1 MPPATWTAFRG
12 GLRLPTGIIPRVGA
26 FSPFTFPHLTNPMMP
41 DPSPL
46 TDAQQQAQARVARS
60 CLDLTSLGEA
70 DSTESTLALC
80 ARAVARE
87 PLSAAVCVW
96 PAWVA
101 TARAA
106 LPAAVR
112 VAAVANFPHGAGDVA
127 AAVADAR
134 RTADAGGQ
142 EVDLVLPWRAL
153 LAGDTA
159 TCVRVVQA
167 VRQATA
173 GLSLKLIIES
183 GELRSAQAIQEACRI
198 GLGEGVDMLKTS
210 TGKTPSGA
218 DPQAARWML
227 ECIQRDTRADWQPGF
242 KASGG
247 VRTVADAAR
256 YAGLV
261 QELLGRD
268 ALNPRRFRIG
278 ASGLLDDIDAVLAGR
293 ACAAQAVASDGTP
306 PAY

>member
-1 MPPATWTAFRG
+1 MTSDA
-12 GLRLPTGIIPRVGA
+12 
-26 FSPFTFPHLTNPMMP
+26 
-41 DPSPL
+41 PSPTEAL
-46 TDAQQQAQARVARS
+46 RQAQLARS
-60 CLDLTSLGEA
+60 CLDLTSLGDA
-70 DSTESTLALC
+70 DSVQSTLALC
-80 ARAVARE
+80 GRAAARE
-87 PLSAAVCVW
+87 PWTAAVCVW

-106 LPAAVR
+106 LPAEVR
-112 VAAVANFPHGAGDVA
+112 VAAVANFPQGATDVE

-142 EVDLVLPWRAL
+142 EVDLVLPWRSL

-159 TCVRVVQA
+159 ACARLVKA
-167 VRQATA
+167 VRQATP
-173 GLSLKLIIES
+173 GLALKLIIES
-183 GELRSAQAIQEACRI
+183 GELRTAKAIQEACHI

-227 ECIQRDTRADWQPGF
+227 ECIQCETRADRQPGF

-247 VRTVADAAR
+247 VRTVADAAL
-256 YAGLV
+256 YAALV
-261 QELLGRD
+261 RELLGAD

-293 ACAAQAVASDGTP
+293 SASVTAPSSAGP
-306 PAY
+306 PPVY